1 MQSTS
6 VGRHQGNRFAQGTTP
21 ARTYLLPVHLRQHP
35 VHRNEIPEPGGPT
48 NPKGLRVLRRCQN
61 NGATKQG
68 VALPGGF
75 LPNREVS
82 HELLRIAQSI
92 ERPKSRAKR
101 LKQTL
106 HYDLLFE
113 TNGGNKSTITSTLHS
128 HALLLAGTP
137 GNGGKLQNALSDLN
151 HFSAEVISRH
161 DYPSHRIERLNK
173 TMAGVLI
180 RSHFDAQSK
189 SNHQSILQITLAI
202 QRDAHKCLLPHMWG
216 TDSGS
221 PRPL

>member
-113 TNGGNKSTITSTLHS
+113 TNGGNNNIYPTFACFTTCW
-128 HALLLAGTP
+128 
-137 GNGGKLQNALSDLN
+137 N
-151 HFSAEVISRH
+151 SRQW
-161 DYPSHRIERLNK
+161 RQV
-173 TMAGVLI
+173 A
-180 RSHFDAQSK
+180 
-189 SNHQSILQITLAI
+189 
-202 QRDAHKCLLPHMWG
+202 KCLKRPEPFFGRGDFSTRLSQPQNRTTQQNYG
-216 TDSGS
+216 GRADTISFRRSIEIES
-221 PRPL
+221 PINFTNYACHTTRCPQMPSAAHVGH